1 MQILAQELPWFRLLA
16 AGNTTPS
23 EIPLPLLFLWFFK
36 RLLLPTVGSAS
47 EDGCTRESAV
57 AGRMNLGSAQ
67 RGHANGLTEKLIFF
81 GR

>member
-1 MQILAQELPWFRLLA
+1 MVSV
-16 AGNTTPS
+16 AGSWKYTPP

-57 AGRMNLGSAQ
+57 ADRMNLGSAQ
-67 RGHANGLTEKLIFF
+67 RGHANDLTEKLIFF
-81 GR
+81 GW